1 MSSRKAMEFL
11 ERHGMS
17 PERIDITEC
26 AVKMRKDMELGLC
39 GSRATLPMIPTYLKN
54 DGEIAPG
61 QCAIVIDA
69 GGTNFRSGVVEF
81 GEDGCELSDV
91 TKRRMPGIDKSASWD
106 EFISFVADSIMPII
120 DRSDRI
126 GFCFSY
132 SADITPEIDGRVIRI
147 DKEVVVTGCE
157 GQLVGQSLTDELA
170 RRGIEGKRVFIIND
184 TAAVLLGGSAKLDKN
199 RYGGFIGQVSG
210 TGTNTCCILPLRRIE
225 KLGRNEDTGV
235 IVNLESG
242 TYDGLP
248 RGDFDL
254 ALDAASNNPGEKFLE
269 KLTAGV
275 YLGELCRLAIFS
287 AEGEGL
293 LSTETANNVR
303 ALGRFDSATVDAWA
317 CGEELCDI
325 CADAEDADFIATVC
339 RSLFER
345 SARCMC
351 VNLIAILMLTGE
363 GTAPEKSV
371 CICAEGSLV
380 QKSRSYRPIL
390 EKLLEENSARLCR
403 HVVFNVDYET
413 TLPGSAAAALL
424 N

>member
-1 MSSRKAMEFL
+1 MSSIKAMEFL

-17 PERIDITEC
+17 PERIDVTEC
-26 AVKMRKDMELGLC
+26 AVKMRKDMELGLG

-54 DGEIAPG
+54 DGEIGPG

-81 GEDGCELSDV
+81 GEDGCRLSDV
-91 TKRRMPGIDKSASWD
+91 TKRRMPGIDKSVAWD

-157 GQLVGQSLTDELA
+157 GQLVGQALTEELA
-170 RRGIEGKRVFIIND
+170 RRGVKGKRVFIIND
-184 TAAVLLGGSAKLDKN
+184 TAAVLLGGSAKLNKN

-225 KLGRNEDTGV
+225 KLGRNEDTSI

-254 ALDAASNNPGEKFLE
+254 VLDAASNNPGEKFLE

-275 YLGELCRLAIFS
+275 YLGELCRLAIF
-287 AEGEGL
+287 AAADEGL
-293 LSTETANNVR
+293 VSSETANNVR
-303 ALGRFDSATVDAWA
+303 SLGRFDSATVDAWA

-325 CADAEDADFIATVC
+325 CTEAEDADFIATVC

-351 VNLIAILMLTGE
+351 VNLMAILMLTGE
-363 GTAPEKSV
+363 GTDPEKPV

-380 QKSRSYRPIL
+380 QKSRSYRPTL
-390 EKLLEENSARLCR
+390 EKLLEENSAKLCR
-403 HVVFNVDYET
+403 RVVFNVDYET

>member
-1 MSSRKAMEFL
+1 MNSRKATEFL

-17 PERIDITEC
+17 PERVDVPEC
-26 AVKMRKDMELGLC
+26 AVKMRRDMELGLS

-54 DGEIAPG
+54 DGEISPG
-61 QCAIVIDA
+61 QSAIVIDA
-69 GGTNFRSGVVEF
+69 GGTNFRCGVVSF
-81 GEDGCELSDV
+81 GENGCELSNM
-91 TKRRMPGIDKSASWD
+91 TKRRMPGIEKSATWD
-106 EFISFVADSIMPII
+106 EFISFVADSIMPIAE
-120 DRSDRI
+120 RSDRI

-157 GQLVGQSLTDELA
+157 GQLIGEALTRELA
-170 RRGIEGKRVFIIND
+170 RRGVEGKRVFIIND

-225 KLGRNEDTGV
+225 KLGRVEDTGV

-254 ALDAASNNPGEKFLE
+254 ALDAASNNPGEKLME

-275 YLGELCRLAIFS
+275 YLGELCRLAIF
-287 AEGEGL
+287 AAADEGL
-293 LSTETANNVR
+293 LSTETADRVR
-303 ALGRFDSATVDAWA
+303 ALGRFDAATVDAWA
-317 CGEELCDI
+317 CGEELYGV
-325 CADAEDADFIATVC
+325 CAADGDADFIRTLC
-339 RSLFER
+339 LSLFER

-351 VNLIAILMLTGE
+351 VNLMAILMLTGE
-363 GTAPEKSV
+363 GLDPEKPV
-371 CICAEGSLV
+371 CVCAEGSLV
-380 QKSRSYRPIL
+380 QKSRSYRPEL
-390 EKLLEENSARLCR
+390 EKLLEENSAAIGR
-403 HVVFNVDYET
+403 HVVLNVDYET

>member
-1 MSSRKAMEFL
+1 MNSKKATEFL

-17 PERIDITEC
+17 PERVDVLEC
-26 AVKMRKDMELGLC
+26 AVRMRKDMELGLA
-39 GSRATLPMIPTYLKN
+39 GSRATLPMIPTYLRN
-54 DGEIAPG
+54 DGEIRPG
-61 QCAIVIDA
+61 LSAIVVDA
-69 GGTNFRSGVVEF
+69 GGTNFRCGVAEF
-81 GEDGCELSDV
+81 GESGCELRDV
-91 TKRRMPGIDKSASWD
+91 TKRRMPGIERSATWD
-106 EFISFVADSIMPII
+106 EFISFVADSVMPIA

-147 DKEVVVTGCE
+147 DKEVVITGCE
-157 GQLVGQSLTDELA
+157 GQLVGESLTRELS
-170 RRGIEGKRVFIIND
+170 RRGVKGKRVFIIND
-184 TAAVLLGGSAKLDKN
+184 TAAVLLGGSAKLDKS

-210 TGTNTCCILPLRRIE
+210 TGTNTCCILPLRRIT
-225 KLGRNEDTGV
+225 KLGRDEDTRV

-254 ALDAASNNPGEKFLE
+254 ELDALSNNPGEKLLE

-275 YLGELCRLAIFS
+275 YLGELCRLTISS
-287 AEGEGL
+287 AADEGL
-293 LSTETANNVR
+293 LSAETAERVR
-303 ALGRFDSATVDAWA
+303 ALGRFDSAVVDAWA
-317 CGEELCDI
+317 CGEGLDGV
-325 CADAEDADFIATVC
+325 CAAEGDADFIRTLC
-339 RSLFER
+339 RTLFER

-351 VNLIAILMLTGE
+351 VNLMAILMLTGE
-363 GTAPEKSV
+363 GSDPKKPV

-380 QKSRSYRPIL
+380 QKSRCYRPTL
-390 EKLLEENSARLCR
+390 ERLLEENGALLGR
-403 HVVFNVDYET
+403 HIVFNVDYET